1 MNVACHTE
9 IKNYKTKRGK
19 EYVTIL
25 KDVATKEIKQL
36 SSYGHILK
44 VPLQSFKD

>member
-9 IKNYKTKRGK
+9 IKEYKTKRGR

-25 KDVATKEIKQL
+25 KEVATKEIKQL

-44 VPLQSFKD
+44 IPLQTF